1 MPTLQESNKAT
12 VVRFNSEFIQGGDES
27 VFAETIAPEFINRSV
42 PDDQSTKDASFFWF
56 TQVLRKAFPDLQ
68 VSIDDQFADGDT
80 VITRKS
86 YRATHGGPFLG
97 LAATGKRV
105 QFTVIDIIRLQDGRY
120 VEHWAHADMF
130 GLRAQLTAD

>member
-12 VVRFNSEFIQGGDES
+12 VVRFNREFIQGGDVS
-27 VFAETIAPEFINRSV
+27 VFTETIAPEFVNRSV
-42 PDDQSTKDASFFWF
+42 PADQSTKDASFFWF
-56 TQVLRKAFPDLQ
+56 TQVLRKAFPDLE

-120 VEHWAHADMF
+120 VEHWANADMF